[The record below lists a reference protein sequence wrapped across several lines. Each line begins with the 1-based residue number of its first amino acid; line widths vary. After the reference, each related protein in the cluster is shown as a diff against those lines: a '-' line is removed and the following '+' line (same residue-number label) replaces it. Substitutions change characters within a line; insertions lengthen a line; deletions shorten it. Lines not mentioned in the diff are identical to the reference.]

1 MKLELKNGQ
10 CIYLDWN
17 PIVLEYLN
25 DYEGGIEKMKK
36 DISDQNNLLYIAN
49 HLAYSVISAN
59 IEESLTFKDVMKLIT
74 PNDVDKILNF
84 IIENCD
90 QSEFNINQIP
100 NLKH

>member
-10 CIYLDWN
+10 CIDLDWN

-25 DYEGGIEKMKK
+25 DYVGGIEQMKK
-36 DISDQNNLLYIAN
+36 DISNYNNLLYIAN

-59 IEESLTFKDVMKLIT
+59 IDESLTFKDVMKLIT

-84 IIENCD
+84 IIENCN
-90 QSEFNINQIP
+90 QSESNNNQIQ